1 MRRLPEISMSESIPL
16 QQPRI
21 GCGAVIQRAD
31 GAILLVQRGRQPE
44 QGHWGLPGG
53 KVDWMEKVE
62 DAMVREVLE
71 ETGLKVSVERLLC
84 VVDHFEPALGQHWVA
99 PVYLVRAPADAQ
111 AMHLEPEAILAL
123 DWFQPDALPAPLTR
137 SATAGLARLSPPR

>member
-1 MRRLPEISMSESIPL
+1 MPPSSDLQHPRL
-16 QQPRI
+16 

-31 GAILLVQRGRQPE
+31 GAILLVQRGLQPE

-62 DAMVREVLE
+62 DAVVREVQE
-71 ETGLKVSVERLLC
+71 ETGLRVAVTRLLC

-99 PVYLVRAPADAQ
+99 PVYLVRALDATV
-111 AMHLEPEAILAL
+111 ASVKEPEALLAL
-123 DWFQPDALPAPLTR
+123 DWFTADALPAPLTV
-137 SATAGLARLSPPR
+137 SARRALEQVSMADRRT

>member
-1 MRRLPEISMSESIPL
+1 MPQPPDLR
-16 QQPRI
+16 QPRL

-31 GAILLVQRGRQPE
+31 GAILLVQRGRPPE

-62 DAMVREVLE
+62 DAVVREVEE
-71 ETGLKVSVERLLC
+71 ETGLRVAVTRLLC

-99 PVYLVRAPADAQ
+99 PVYLVHALDATI
-111 AMHLEPEAILAL
+111 ASVKEPDALLAL
-123 DWFQPDALPAPLTR
+123 DWFTADALPAPLTV
-137 SATAGLARLSPPR
+137 SARRALEQVSMGPRAT

>member
-1 MRRLPEISMSESIPL
+1 MSESPAL
-16 QQPRI
+16 QQPRL

-62 DAMVREVLE
+62 DAVVREVLE
-71 ETGLKVSVERLLC
+71 ETGLEVTVERLLC

-99 PVYLVRAPADAQ
+99 PVYLARVPATAQ
-111 AMHLEPEAILAL
+111 ATLREPEAILAL
-123 DWFQPDALPAPLTR
+123 DWFQPDALPALLTV
-137 SATAGLARLSPPR
+137 SATQGLAQLSTLR

>member
-1 MRRLPEISMSESIPL
+1 MPPSSDLQHPRL
-16 QQPRI
+16 

-31 GAILLVQRGRQPE
+31 GTILLVQRGRQPE

-62 DAMVREVLE
+62 DAVVREVQE
-71 ETGLKVSVERLLC
+71 ETGLRVAVTRLLC

-99 PVYLVRAPADAQ
+99 PVYLVRALDATV
-111 AMHLEPEAILAL
+111 ASVKEPEALLAL
-123 DWFQPDALPAPLTR
+123 DWFTADALPAPLTL
-137 SATAGLARLSPPR
+137 SARKALEYLSIAN

>member
-1 MRRLPEISMSESIPL
+1 MSESPAL
-16 QQPRI
+16 QHPRL

-31 GAILLVQRGRQPE
+31 GALLLVQRGRQPE

-62 DAMVREVLE
+62 DAVVREVLE
-71 ETGLKVSVERLLC
+71 ETGLEVTVERLLC

-99 PVYLVRAPADAQ
+99 PVYVVHARDASV
-111 AMHLEPEAILAL
+111 AAVKEPEALLAL
-123 DWFQPDALPAPLTR
+123 GWFPPDALPAPLTL
-137 SATAGLARLSPPR
+137 SALRAMAQLSMTPP

>member
-1 MRRLPEISMSESIPL
+1 MPPSSDLQHPRL
-16 QQPRI
+16 

-62 DAMVREVLE
+62 DAVVREVQE
-71 ETGLKVSVERLLC
+71 ETGLRVAVTRLLC

-99 PVYLVRAPADAQ
+99 PVYLVRALDATV
-111 AMHLEPEAILAL
+111 ASVKEPEASLAL
-123 DWFQPDALPAPLTR
+123 DWFTADALPAPLTV
-137 SATAGLARLSPPR
+137 SARRALEQVSMADRRT

>member
-1 MRRLPEISMSESIPL
+1 MADSHSLH
-16 QQPRI
+16 QPRV

-31 GAILLVQRGRQPE
+31 GAVLLVKRGRQPE

-62 DAMVREVLE
+62 DTVVREVRE
-71 ETGLKVSVERLLC
+71 ETGLHVAVVRLLC

-99 PVYLVRAPADAQ
+99 PVYLARTLDDTEAAS
-111 AMHLEPEAILAL
+111 LEPEAILAL
-123 DWFQPDALPAPLTR
+123 DWFTADALPAPLTR
-137 SATAGLARLSPPR
+137 SARSGLSELSLLR

>member
-1 MRRLPEISMSESIPL
+1 MPQPPDLQHPRL
-16 QQPRI
+16 

-31 GAILLVQRGRQPE
+31 GAILLVQRGRPPE

-62 DAMVREVLE
+62 AAVVREVLE
-71 ETGLKVSVERLLC
+71 ETGLQVRVERLLC

-99 PVYLVRAPADAQ
+99 PVYLVRALDATV
-111 AMHLEPEAILAL
+111 ASVKEPEALLAL
-123 DWFQPDALPAPLTR
+123 DWFTADALPAPLTV
-137 SATAGLARLSPPR
+137 SARRALEQVSMADRRT

>member
-1 MRRLPEISMSESIPL
+1 MPESTPL
-16 QQPRI
+16 QQPRV

-31 GAILLVQRGRQPE
+31 GAVLLVQRGRPPE

-62 DAMVREVLE
+62 DTVVREVQE
-71 ETGLKVSVERLLC
+71 ETGLRVVVERLLC

-99 PVYLVRAPADAQ
+99 PVYLARALDDAQ
-111 AMHLEPEAILAL
+111 ATLLEPDAILAL
-123 DWFQPDALPAPLTR
+123 DWFQPGALPAPLTR
-137 SATAGLARLSPPR
+137 SATEGLARLSTPR

>member
-1 MRRLPEISMSESIPL
+1 MSESPAL
-16 QQPRI
+16 QQPRL

-53 KVDWMEKVE
+53 KVDFMEKVE
-62 DAMVREVLE
+62 DAVVREVLE
-71 ETGLKVSVERLLC
+71 ETGLEVTVERLLC

-99 PVYLVRAPADAQ
+99 PVYLARVPAPVQ
-111 AMHLEPEAILAL
+111 ATLREPEAILAL
-123 DWFQPDALPAPLTR
+123 DWFQPDALPALLTV
-137 SATAGLARLSPPR
+137 SATQGLAQLSTLR

>member
-1 MRRLPEISMSESIPL
+1 MSESPAL
-16 QQPRI
+16 QQPRL

-31 GAILLVQRGRQPE
+31 GALLLVQRGRQPE

-62 DAMVREVLE
+62 DAVVREVLE
-71 ETGLKVSVERLLC
+71 ETGLEVTVERLLC

-99 PVYLVRAPADAQ
+99 PVYVVHARDASV
-111 AMHLEPEAILAL
+111 AAVKEPEALLAL
-123 DWFQPDALPAPLTR
+123 GWFPPDALPAPLTL
-137 SATAGLARLSPPR
+137 SALRAMAQLSMTPP

>member
-1 MRRLPEISMSESIPL
+1 MSESPAL
-16 QQPRI
+16 QQPRL

-62 DAMVREVLE
+62 DAVVREVLE
-71 ETGLKVSVERLLC
+71 ETGLEVTVERLLC

-99 PVYLVRAPADAQ
+99 PVYLARVPAIVQ
-111 AMHLEPEAILAL
+111 ATLREPEAILAL
-123 DWFQPDALPAPLTR
+123 DWFQPDALPALLTV
-137 SATAGLARLSPPR
+137 SATQGLAQLSTLR